1 MDLLTIFEANIEYIM
16 KRMEFIEKFWSKY
29 WIYNEK
35 NGFIDNF
42 WSKYRIYNEKNG
54 DYWEILK
61 QISNI

>member
-1 MDLLTIFEANIEYIM
+1 
-16 KRMEFIEKFWSKY
+16 MEIIEKFWSKY
-29 WIYNEK
+29 RIYNEK

-54 DYWEILK
+54 VYWEILK